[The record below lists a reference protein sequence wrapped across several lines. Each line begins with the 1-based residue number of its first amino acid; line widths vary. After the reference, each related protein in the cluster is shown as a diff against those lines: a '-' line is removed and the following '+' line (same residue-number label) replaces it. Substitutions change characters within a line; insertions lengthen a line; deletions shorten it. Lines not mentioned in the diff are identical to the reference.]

1 MEEEE
6 SVRQSSSVKIIIKDN
21 KISAENLVVI
31 IKNKHERFAIV
42 AL

>member
-31 IKNKHERFAIV
+31 IKNKHEGFAIV